1 MVRDTSQFIGDVTGL
16 ALLGLTMM
24 LMDLL
29 VLTRYYWDTE
39 VYRCSVQGG
48 VPKHPLSI
56 GCLGVVGQTLCNYD
70 LEAAHFNLAILHLKL
85 QKFSSILQY
94 YI

>member
-29 VLTRYYWDTE
+29 VLTRYYWNTE
-39 VYRCSVQGG
+39 VYRCFDDPPWNPMPCSPAPGK
-48 VPKHPLSI
+48 KHRNKK
-56 GCLGVVGQTLCNYD
+56 T
-70 LEAAHFNLAILHLKL
+70 
-85 QKFSSILQY
+85 
-94 YI
+94 